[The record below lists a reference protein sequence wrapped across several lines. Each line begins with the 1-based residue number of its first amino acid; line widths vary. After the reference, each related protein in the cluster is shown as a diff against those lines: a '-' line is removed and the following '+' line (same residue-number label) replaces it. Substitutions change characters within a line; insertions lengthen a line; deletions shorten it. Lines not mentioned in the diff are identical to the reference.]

1 MNCVGPDDASWS
13 KIGQKPVHIN
23 LQTTKKC
30 QNLAR
35 PELRAQLTKSSKLAS
50 ELMTTLGLVCLR
62 VSIVAGHPNHVRV
75 SVGGIAD
82 RNSSGHR
89 IWFHSTRSAEKVI
102 AEVFR
107 THGQRRA
114 GGTLVIE
121 AATEEVDKLLRGSA
135 RLIGISVLE
144 DEQVD
149 VTMASIAQ
157 RAETAIK
164 AMGRQGTMKRL
175 RTAVA
180 QLDRRTELAALTT

>member
-1 MNCVGPDDASWS
+1 LFACVSASS
-13 KIGQKPVHIN
+13 RVTR
-23 LQTTKKC
+23 TTSGF
-30 QNLAR
+30 LSAGL
-35 PELRAQLTKSSKLAS
+35 PIATAAAIAS
-50 ELMTTLGLVCLR
+50 GFIR
-62 VSIVAGHPNHVRV
+62 
-75 SVGGIAD
+75 
-82 RNSSGHR
+82 
-89 IWFHSTRSAEKVI
+89 
-102 AEVFR
+102 
-107 THGQRRA
+107 HGQRRA